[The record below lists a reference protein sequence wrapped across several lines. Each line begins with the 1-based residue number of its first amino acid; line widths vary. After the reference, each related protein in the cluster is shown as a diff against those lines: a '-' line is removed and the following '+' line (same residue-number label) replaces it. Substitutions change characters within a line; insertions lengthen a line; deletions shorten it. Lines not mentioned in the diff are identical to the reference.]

1 MVVVVVE
8 VEEEGGGGR
17 RRRKVLFKANAVTDE
32 DTERDRAIQVW
43 RRGGGEEFY
52 CQATNDLYL
61 VVALAARRAAVCG
74 PQCAKACELYHA
86 TVGLELGEPG
96 PGAKAGEAAL
106 KDVPSRLLQLG
117 LRRIHA

>member
-1 MVVVVVE
+1 VVVVVVE

-74 PQCAKACELYHA
+74 PQCAKACELYHPLSGSSLA
-86 TVGLELGEPG
+86 NQGLARKRARLR
-96 PGAKAGEAAL
+96 
-106 KDVPSRLLQLG
+106 SRTCRL
-117 LRRIHA
+117 ACSSWA